1 MQFLKNRHKIDTK
14 KGQIQSAGVHCG
26 CGMCLCER
34 DRMMRATR
42 SDVAKLAGVSTA
54 TVSYVL
60 NGSRHM
66 SEKTRKRVLE
76 AVEQL
81 NYKPDMIARSMTKNE
96 TRQLSFMINNA
107 ANPFYGE
114 IINGFENAAMERG
127 YFVNLCTGNKN
138 INDYFDN
145 YVARRVDG
153 VFIAAIPY
161 KFDMEKLYS
170 LTDNGIRVIVSGIVD
185 VDLRRV
191 NSIENDYVSAMDKAI
206 RYLYELGH
214 REIAYLSGLN
224 RNSRFDLRADGYL
237 SAVEKYHLPCGAD
250 LLLDG
255 KPPYSTEI
263 SDGYRM
269 ANELLQSG
277 RKFTAAICT
286 NDLMAMGAISVF
298 KEAGLRVPEDV
309 SVMGFDDILFS
320 QAWRPGITTMGG
332 AKSAFGR
339 KAFELLHASIR
350 HGTTGYYLNQLE
362 VVKRASTAPPPR

>member
-1 MQFLKNRHKIDTK
+1 
-14 KGQIQSAGVHCG
+14 
-26 CGMCLCER
+26 
-34 DRMMRATR
+34 MRVTR

-66 SEKTRKRVLE
+66 SDKTSKLVLD
-76 AVEQL
+76 AVRQL

-96 TRQLSFMINNA
+96 TMQLSFMVDNA

-114 IINGFENAAMERG
+114 IINGFENAAMEHG

-138 INDYFDN
+138 LNDYFDN
-145 YVARRVDG
+145 YIARRVDG

-170 LTDNGIRVIVSGIVD
+170 LTENGIRVVVSGNTD

-191 NSIENDYVSAMDKAI
+191 SSIENDYVAAMDSAVA
-206 RYLYELGH
+206 YLHGLGH
-214 REIAYLSGLN
+214 REIAYLNGL
-224 RNSRFDLRADGYL
+224 SRSFQFDHRVDGYL
-237 SAVEKYHLPCGAD
+237 SAVKRYDLPCGTE
-250 LLLDG
+250 LLFDN
-255 KPPYSTEI
+255 KPPYHTEI
-263 SDGYRM
+263 SEGY
-269 ANELLQSG
+269 ALAKELLHSG
-277 RKFTAAICT
+277 KHFTAVICT
-286 NDLMAMGAISVF
+286 NDLMAMGAISAF

-332 AKSAFGR
+332 AKSDFGR
-339 KAFELLHASIR
+339 RAFELLYTNIQQ
-350 HGTTGYYLNQLE
+350 GTTGYYLNQLE
-362 VVKRASTAPPPR
+362 LVRRGSTAPLCRP